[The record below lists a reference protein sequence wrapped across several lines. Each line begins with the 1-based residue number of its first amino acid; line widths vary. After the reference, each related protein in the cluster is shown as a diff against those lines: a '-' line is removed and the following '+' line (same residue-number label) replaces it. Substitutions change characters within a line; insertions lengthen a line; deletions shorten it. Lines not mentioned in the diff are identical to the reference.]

1 MHTRL
6 PRVGLAAIATAFALV
21 HPGGALAQEPTQVTG
36 LAAVQGD
43 GFATLSWNAV
53 AGATDCRS
61 SVRRWTPPTSP
72 RARRRSSASG
82 SRRARGNARRSP
94 SPASFSRR
102 AFLLARPSAVR
113 DDGAAVLGAGL
124 RNDESAVGRRPR
136 CFLRTPFEETNG
148 ATYTNDVN
156 EYFYTGAL
164 DAASERMRVVEIGR
178 TLLGRPINMFIF
190 GYPGPLPSA
199 EQISESPTTLIQCH
213 VHGNEPSMRESCL
226 ILARELAFTDDPTL
240 LRILERSTVLIVPTL
255 NGDGR
260 AATPA
265 AALRVKDLTATTRC

>member
-1 MHTRL
+1 M
-6 PRVGLAAIATAFALV
+6 
-21 HPGGALAQEPTQVTG
+21 
-36 LAAVQGD
+36 
-43 GFATLSWNAV
+43 
-53 AGATDCRS
+53 
-61 SVRRWTPPTSP
+61 
-72 RARRRSSASG
+72 
-82 SRRARGNARRSP
+82 
-94 SPASFSRR
+94 
-102 AFLLARPSAVR
+102 
-113 DDGAAVLGAGL
+113 
-124 RNDESAVGRRPR
+124 GRRPR

-226 ILARELAFTDDPTL
+226 ILARELAFTDDRHSFGSSSGRPCSSS
-240 LRILERSTVLIVPTL
+240 RRST
-255 NGDGR
+255 GR
-260 AATPA
+260 PRRQHPRQLYGSRT
-265 AALRVKDLTATTRC
+265 TATTRC

>member
-36 LAAVQGD
+36 LAAVQGRVRD
-43 GFATLSWNAV
+43 PELERRC
-53 AGATDCRS
+53 GATDYQVER
-61 SVRRWTPPTSP
+61 TPVDAADQPTGPATIVGLWQPTRTVTPNAPTFAESGFVLGGRFWRV
-72 RARRRSSASG
+72 RARFGTTAQPFSAPVCERR
-82 SRRARGNARRSP
+82 
-94 SPASFSRR
+94 
-102 AFLLARPSAVR
+102 
-113 DDGAAVLGAGL
+113 
-124 RNDESAVGRRPR
+124 SAVGRRPR

-255 NGDGR
+255 NGT
-260 AATPA
+260 AAP
-265 AALRVKDLTATTRC
+265 